1 MKRTGPT
8 DPIKKKLIED
18 LRERGH
24 KEKIPFLLE
33 IAKILEKPTR
43 KSVEVNLSKLN
54 RVCKDKETVVVP
66 GKVLSNGILKKSL
79 TVAASTFSMK
89 AIEKITK
96 ADGKILT
103 INDLIKSNPKGKDV
117 RIVV

>member
-18 LRERGH
+18 LRERGY
-24 KEKIPFLLE
+24 KEKVPFLLE
-33 IAKILEKPTR
+33 IAKILEKPR
-43 KSVEVNLSKLN
+43 RDAIEVNLTKLN
-54 RVCKDKETVVVP
+54 RVCKNNETVIVP
-66 GKVLSNGILKKSL
+66 GKILSYGELKKPI
-79 TVAASTFSMK
+79 TIAASSFSMG
-89 AIEKITK
+89 AVEKITK
-96 ADGKILT
+96 SGGKIFT